1 MSRLLSA
8 SLIVGLSL
16 LAGCAGP
23 VGTQKS
29 IPVPGSIALA
39 PNHLSAR
46 QAAPL
51 TEVVNLNYSDGSIT
65 VFSVRSGKAKVTKK
79 FTPGHG
85 LAQGLA
91 VNKLGLIYTTVSA
104 SDGKPCGGCV
114 EVFTN
119 EGKLTARLLAPVL
132 PGAPGA
138 PSLTDVS
145 VDAHENVYVSDF
157 GQQAVYFY
165 ANGDTGGT
173 APTIVVQNSQ
183 NAASVV
189 STPSGANVLVS
200 GGCGFASVR
209 PYTLTSPGQYVPG
222 SCFAIGT
229 IALIG
234 GAADN
239 RMDVLTPVDGA
250 LGLVSVSSP
259 NGGAVFHTPDRLAE
273 ISGVALNRDASV
285 AYVANHHRECV
296 YAFAR
301 PLKGWLS
308 GVQPKLQATYKG
320 FANLDIIAVRP

>member
-1 MSRLLSA
+1 MSRSLFA
-8 SLIVGLSL
+8 SLTVGLSV

-23 VGTQKS
+23 AGTQGP
-29 IPVPGSIALA
+29 IPSPGTVGSAS
-39 PNHLSAR
+39 NHLAGR
-46 QAAPL
+46 QATPL

-65 VFSVRSGKAKVTKK
+65 VFSVVSGKAKITKK

-91 VNKLGLIYTTVSA
+91 VDKLGLIYTTVSA
-104 SDGKPCGGCV
+104 PDSKPCGGCV

-145 VDAHENVYVSDF
+145 VDTHESVYVSDF

-165 ANGDTGGT
+165 AKGGTGET

-189 STPSGANVLVS
+189 STPSGGDVLVS

-209 PYTLTSPGQYVPG
+209 PYTLASPGHYAPG
-222 SCFAIGT
+222 SCFGIGT

-259 NGGAVFHTPDRLAE
+259 NGGAIFHTPDRQAE
-273 ISGVALNRDASV
+273 ISGVALSRDASV
-285 AYVANHHRECV
+285 AYVANHHKECV

-301 PLKGWLS
+301 PPKGWLS

-320 FANLDIIAVRP
+320 FKNLDIIAVHP